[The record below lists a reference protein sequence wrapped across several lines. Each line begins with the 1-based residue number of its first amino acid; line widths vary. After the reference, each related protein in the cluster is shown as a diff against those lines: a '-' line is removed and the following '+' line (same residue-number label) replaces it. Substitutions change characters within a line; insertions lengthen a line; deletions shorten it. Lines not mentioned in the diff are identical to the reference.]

1 MSDNP
6 IVVTSK
12 PFDTSGT
19 VRGPIVVTPQEGDSG
34 DTTPRVG
41 YNQLTYK
48 VKLVAN
54 SKTFHMLLPPSIES
68 KHPGRANPLQLPGL
82 QIKAGI
88 NISKL
93 KIPGFFPI
101 YQNLG
106 VETLTV
112 SMSGMFTGYDGVNSL
127 AAANWENA
135 VGIGQ
140 SSVQQGQDSFAS
152 ASELYDF
159 AVNSKALVQVT
170 IYTSDGSFIPKKS
183 TSTTFRDTAS
193 NISFKGYIKEFEQVY
208 IRQDR
213 NYYMLKFEIIDFNT
227 NKCKTVVK
235 SDKTKTDAKTD
246 AKTETIPNDNS
257 GPITADDRKYRSK
270 EEIEIAEKIKALI
283 DKNAD
288 IKEIEKEYKN
298 IPTGLTYQLLLYAES
313 KNYNVDSNFK
323 QLLNIYETTKI
334 SDIVIKTEQ
343 DLYKEKK
350 FKETAEALCTR
361 FKDSCVNTKKA
372 IEASNKDI
380 ENYINRN
387 NTISNTTTPPSVP
400 TTPAPTTPIIKTDN
414 TVLELQ
420 RLLAKRGFYNGKID
434 GVLSGETRN
443 AIVRAENFYK
453 IIPPTGSPSAK
464 LINGLNSDTFIS
476 EGN

>member
-1 MSDNP
+1 MSNNP
-6 IVVTSK
+6 IVVTTK
-12 PFDTSGT
+12 PIQLSGT
-19 VRGPIVVTPQEGDSG
+19 VKGPIVVTPQEGDSG
-34 DTTPRVG
+34 DTTPRLG
-41 YNQLTYK
+41 YNQPTYK

-54 SKTFHMLLPPSIES
+54 GKTFNMLLPPSIES

-82 QIKAGI
+82 QIKAGV

-106 VETLTV
+106 VESLTV
-112 SMSGMFTGYDGVNSL
+112 SMSGMFTGYDGVNNL

-140 SSVQQGQDSFAS
+140 SNVEQGQDSFAS

-159 AVNSKALVQVT
+159 AVSNKALVQVT
-170 IYTSDGSFIPKKS
+170 IYTSDGSFIPKQS
-183 TSTTFRDTAS
+183 TSTTFRDTSS

-227 NKCKTVVK
+227 NKCKAVVK
-235 SDKTKTDAKTD
+235 SDKKEII
-246 AKTETIPNDNS
+246 KTETTSSNNS
-257 GPITADDRKYRSK
+257 GPITDEDRKYRSK
-270 EEIEIAEKIKALI
+270 EQIEVAEKIKALI

-298 IPTGLTYQLLLYAES
+298 IPIGLTYQLLLYAES

-323 QLLNIYETTKI
+323 QLLKSYETTKI
-334 SDIVIKTEQ
+334 SDIVIKTDK

-350 FKETAEALCTR
+350 YKETAEALCNR
-361 FKDSCVNTKKA
+361 FKDSCVNTKKV
-372 IEASNKDI
+372 IEASKRDI
-380 ENYINRN
+380 DNYVNSN
-387 NTISNTTTPPSVP
+387 NTISTTTPSVP
-400 TTPAPTTPIIKTDN
+400 VTPPPITPITKSTDEL
-414 TVLELQ
+414 LELQ
-420 RLLAKRGFYNGKID
+420 SLLTKRGFYTGKID
-434 GVLSGETRN
+434 GTLSGEVRN
-443 AIVRAENFYK
+443 SIVRAQDYYT
-453 IIPPTGSPSAK
+453 ISPRNGAPSK
-464 LINGLNSDTFIS
+464 QLIDELKKDTYTIT
-476 EGN
+476 EDN

>member
-6 IVVTSK
+6 IVVSAK
-12 PFDTSGT
+12 PFNTSGT

-54 SKTFHMLLPPSIES
+54 GKTFHMLLPPSIES

-183 TSTTFRDTAS
+183 TSTTFRDSNS
-193 NISFKGYIKEFEQVY
+193 NISFKGYIKEFEHVY

-213 NYYMLKFEIIDFNT
+213 NYYMLKFEIIDFGSN
-227 NKCKTVVK
+227 NKCKVEPTKKTTNKTNDLLPTIGSCIDKLDTVSIKNIQTVLK
-235 SDKTKTDAKTD
+235 NKGMYL
-246 AKTETIPNDNS
+246 
-257 GPITADDRKYRSK
+257 GPINGQMNAILNLNLDSIVKDKSVTADS
-270 EEIEIAEKIKALI
+270 
-283 DKNAD
+283 
-288 IKEIEKEYKN
+288 
-298 IPTGLTYQLLLYAES
+298 S
-313 KNYNVDSNFK
+313 
-323 QLLNIYETTKI
+323 
-334 SDIVIKTEQ
+334 
-343 DLYKEKK
+343 
-350 FKETAEALCTR
+350 CR
-361 FKDSCVNTKKA
+361 FLSG
-372 IEASNKDI
+372 
-380 ENYINRN
+380 NYINTSLSDLL
-387 NTISNTTTPPSVP
+387 NTILDNPPPNIQPNINYSNYEKIPDILNNSPNGQ
-400 TTPAPTTPIIKTDN
+400 KLKD
-414 TVLELQ
+414 
-420 RLLAKRGFYNGKID
+420 LLNNNN
-434 GVLSGETRN
+434 GVLTGEQLSIIGVSPKGMYVFKDFQYKFSG
-443 AIVRAENFYK
+443 IVVINE
-453 IIPPTGSPSAK
+453 PPNSNPPQKDYITFTSKDGALLYLVPNDTTNSSFSLK
-464 LINGLNSDTFIS
+464 LRLKNEFL
-476 EGN
+476 